1 VGIFGVAFLILEQP
15 MSRSR
20 RQPAGSEADYE
31 DCQFDHRRDVLA
43 KIRSQ
48 LENLSHNGN
57 SRVNQQNGG
66 PAIEPAALSLRKKA
80 ARQGW
85 VARGEVARLVGG
97 MALTR
102 P

>member
-1 VGIFGVAFLILEQP
+1 MGIFGVAFLVLEQP

-48 LENLSHNGN
+48 LENLSHSGN

-66 PAIEPAALSLRKKA
+66 PAIEPAALSLRKKPRA
-80 ARQGW
+80 W
-85 VARGEVARLVGG
+85 VGLRGAKLR
-97 MALTR
+97 ALWEEWR
-102 P
+102 